1 MSTHTAVGRPVQRAW
16 PIVGHGLALRS
27 RPLEFF
33 AELHR
38 TPEPLARIRLG
49 SKDVYLVTAPELIDR
64 SADTDTAS
72 SGRLDAA
79 SDDLD

>member
-1 MSTHTAVGRPVQRAW
+1 M
-16 PIVGHGLALRS
+16 
-27 RPLEFF
+27 EFF